1 MDKNKQGEIEME
13 KVDYTTKV
21 EIPLDVMWD
30 FIKDFSNWAPMVKG
44 YQSHEMIDDRE
55 SIWTIRGEF
64 GPFSR
69 LTKFHTS
76 ITEWNEKERVSFQLK
91 GLNEPVTG
99 YGTVQLVTGEASS
112 GSQIFS
118 EVGFNAGGALGP
130 LINRLVRPWVRTVAE
145 ELVVKLVAAVNPV
158 DFKSSYWQ

>member
-1 MDKNKQGEIEME
+1 ME
-13 KVDYTTKV
+13 KVDYNTTV
-21 EIPLDVMWD
+21 DIPLAVMWD

-44 YQSHEMIDDRE
+44 YQTHDMVDERK

-69 LTKFHTS
+69 LTKFDNI
-76 ITEWNEKERVSFQLK
+76 ITEWVEKDRVAFELK

-99 YGTVQLVTGEASS
+99 YGVVQLAPSYAGS
-112 GSQIFS
+112 GSTIS
-118 EVGFNAGGALGP
+118 AEVGFNAGGALGP

-145 ELVVKLVAAVNPV
+145 ELVEKLVAAVNPN
-158 DFKSSYWQ
+158 DFKSAHWG

>member
-1 MDKNKQGEIEME
+1 ME
-13 KVDYTTKV
+13 KVDYTTTV
-21 EIPLDVMWD
+21 DIPLDVMWD

-44 YQSHEMIDDRE
+44 YQTHEMVDDKK
-55 SIWTIRGEF
+55 SVWTIRGEF

-69 LTKFHTS
+69 LTKFDNV
-76 ITEWNEKERVSFQLK
+76 ITEWVEKDRVAFELK

-99 YGTVQLVTGEASS
+99 YGVVQLKAGDDGSS
-112 GSQIFS
+112 TIFS

-145 ELVVKLVAAVNPV
+145 ELVEKLVAAVNPE
-158 DFKSSYWQ
+158 DFKSPYWAT

>member
-1 MDKNKQGEIEME
+1 MQT
-13 KVDYTTKV
+13 VDYTTTV
-21 EIPLDVMWD
+21 DIPIEVMWD

-44 YQSHEMIDDRE
+44 YQIHDMVNDRE

-69 LTKFHTS
+69 LAKFHTTV
-76 ITEWNEKERVSFQLK
+76 TEWVQGERVAFELK

-99 YGTVQLVTGEASS
+99 YGFVDLAKKGGTSISA
-112 GSQIFS
+112 

-145 ELVVKLVAAVNPV
+145 ELVEKLVAAVNPE
-158 DFKSSYWQ
+158 DFKSEYWPQQAS